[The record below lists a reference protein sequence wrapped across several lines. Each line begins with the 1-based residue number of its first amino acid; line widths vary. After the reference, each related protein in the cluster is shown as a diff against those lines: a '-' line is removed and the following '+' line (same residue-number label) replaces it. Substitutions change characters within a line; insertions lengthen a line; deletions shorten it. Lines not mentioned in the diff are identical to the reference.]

1 VLEVLVAHVEIAH
14 VVALVGEVACF
25 PFDCD
30 LVKPLVLGIAACL
43 AI

>member
-1 VLEVLVAHVEIAH
+1 MLVVLVAHVEIAH
-14 VVALVGEVACF
+14 DIAVVGEFACF

-30 LVKPLVLGIAACL
+30 LVKPLALGIAACL